1 VTLRTLGNAERAAAS
16 SVGMHAYQHLAH
28 MVTLESYAPDRRMP
42 RSTRGPASHRK
53 VRGLRGH
60 LFTVL
65 FD

>member
-1 VTLRTLGNAERAAAS
+1 
-16 SVGMHAYQHLAH
+16 MHAYQHFAN
-28 MVTLESYAPDRRMP
+28 MVMLESCAPDRRSP

-65 FD
+65 VD